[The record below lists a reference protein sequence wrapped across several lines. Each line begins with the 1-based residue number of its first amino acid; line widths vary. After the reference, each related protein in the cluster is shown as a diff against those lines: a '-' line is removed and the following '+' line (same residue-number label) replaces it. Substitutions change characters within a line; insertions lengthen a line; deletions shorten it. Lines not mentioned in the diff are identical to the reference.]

1 MVILYT
7 LYIKLIEIDYYIRRN
22 SVDLLTNTLH
32 SLYGYITGEALWI
45 WLGKTLLR
53 ISVIIILAFIVR
65 NIGYKVIDTIFR
77 DKKALPIRLTTN
89 RREQTLKNLSKNVLS
104 YVLVFIVIMMILDTF
119 DVPIRT
125 MLAGA
130 GVAGLAVG
138 FGAQSLVR
146 DVIAGFFIIF
156 EDQFSVGDYIETG
169 KIEGDVEVI
178 GLRTTKLR
186 SFYGQTYV
194 IPNGNIEVVTN
205 YSASNGFS
213 MVEINIPYESDIVKV
228 EKMID
233 DILITLP
240 GKYDF
245 FIGTPEINGVQAL
258 ELSNYVIRIRAETEP
273 VMQWAGARAIR
284 KEVKEHLF
292 ERGIEIPSP
301 RMVIY
306 SNDQEPEHERSN

>member
-1 MVILYT
+1 MGVMT
-7 LYIKLIEIDYYIRRN
+7 E
-22 SVDLLTNTLH
+22 TLH
-32 SLYGYITGEALWI
+32 ALYEYLTGEALWI
-45 WLGKTLLR
+45 WIGQTVLR
-53 ISVIIILAFIVR
+53 IVVIIVLAYVVR
-65 NIGYKVIDTIFR
+65 NVGYRVIDTIFKDR
-77 DKKALPIRLTTN
+77 GNLPIRLTTN

-119 DVPIRT
+119 HVPIRT

-130 GVAGLAVG
+130 GVAGLAIG
-138 FGAQSLVR
+138 FGAQSLVK

-156 EDQFSVGDYIETG
+156 EDQFSVGDYIEIG
-169 KIEGDVEVI
+169 KFEGDVEVI

-194 IPNGNIEVVTN
+194 IPNGSIEIVTN
-205 YSASNGFS
+205 YSASNGFA
-213 MVEINIPYESDIVKV
+213 MVEINIPYESNIIKV

-233 DILITLP
+233 DILLTLP

-245 FIGTPEINGVQAL
+245 FIGMPEINGVQAL
-258 ELSNYVIRIRAETEP
+258 ELSNYIIRIRAETEP

-306 SNDQEPEHERSN
+306 SKDDDGEREKSY